1 MLIVTGGIAKGT
13 KLKLPNEKITRPTS
27 QKMRES
33 LFAIIENFEI
43 DYKVVFDMYAGSGM
57 LGIEALSRGAES
69 CVFVESNK
77 KICKII
83 QGNLIS
89 TDLIGKSEIVNASI
103 GRWKAKINHDPTL
116 ILVDPP
122 FNDELKWI
130 KIEKS
135 LGDLT
140 SFKDLILVIE
150 HFHKD
155 IAPEFICG
163 INKFRSRRHG
173 DSIISFYKI

>member
-13 KLKLPNEKITRPTS
+13 KLKLPDEKITRPTS
-27 QKMRES
+27 QKMREA
-33 LFAIIENFEI
+33 LFAIIENFGI
-43 DYKVVFDMYAGSGM
+43 DFKIVFDLYAGSGM
-57 LGIEALSRGAES
+57 LGIEALSRGADS
-69 CVFVESNK
+69 CIFIESNK
-77 KICKII
+77 NICKII
-83 QGNLIS
+83 KNNLKSTNLIS
-89 TDLIGKSEIVNASI
+89 KSEVLNASV
-103 GRWKAKINHDPTL
+103 GKWKVSVNNEPTL

-135 LGDLT
+135 LGDL
-140 SFKDLILVIE
+140 SFYKDLILVIE

-155 IAPEFICG
+155 DAPEFICG

>member
-1 MLIVTGGIAKGT
+1 MFIPI
-13 KLKLPNEKITRPTS
+13 
-27 QKMRES
+27 S
-33 LFAIIENFEI
+33 L
-43 DYKVVFDMYAGSGM
+43 
-57 LGIEALSRGAES
+57 
-69 CVFVESNK
+69 
-77 KICKII
+77 
-83 QGNLIS
+83 S
-89 TDLIGKSEIVNASI
+89 TVGKSEIVHASI
-103 GRWKAKINHDPTL
+103 GRWKASINHDPTL